1 MNKKFF
7 SFALVLTL
15 AAALGACGEGGGDT
29 PDATTTTPAG
39 GTSSPAATTPATSPS
54 PAATTSPAKPP
65 AKTP

>member
-15 AAALGACGEGGGDT
+15 AAALGACGEGADT